1 MTVSEAV
8 LRSVDAD
15 VLLGPFDLEE
25 LEREIRRLAEHPDA
39 FARNAGHDLAKVM
52 RDRDAY
58 SAAMLVEGLRILVSA
73 FRRSANGIENEAAG
87 LECRVMDALAN
98 ARLACRRTAS

>member
-1 MTVSEAV
+1 MSVAEAV
-8 LRSVDAD
+8 LRSGDAD
-15 VLLGPFDLEE
+15 VPLGSIDLEA

-39 FARNAGHDLAKVM
+39 FGRNAGLDLAAFL
-52 RDRDAY
+52 RDRDAF
-58 SAAMLVEGLRILVSA
+58 SAAMLVDGLRILVSA

-98 ARLACRRTAS
+98 ARLARQRAES